1 MLIFHAVMSVVYDYY
16 YCMTWITWSDTAAKL
31 DCVPLVDLEF
41 WSVNTDILWHFLT
54 NKRN

>member
-1 MLIFHAVMSVVYDYY
+1 MLIFHTVMSVVNDYY
-16 YCMTWITWSDTAAKL
+16 YCMTWITWSDSAAKL